1 LLPFDFRAG
10 GGGES
15 MNFFGVGLPEVIVV
29 LVLALIVL
37 GPERLPEFAAQL
49 ARLVRQV
56 RGYAG
61 RVTSQLRY
69 ELGDL
74 TQEYESLRQE
84 VQQLRDELRQQTR
97 PFQKELNA
105 AAADLKAA
113 KESVD
118 KAAGKEEKPQE
129 TGKPSSEEKS

>member
-1 LLPFDFRAG
+1 LLPFDFSARS
-10 GGGES
+10 GGES
-15 MNFFGVGLPEVIVV
+15 MNFFGVGLPEVIVI

-49 ARLVRQV
+49 GRLVRQV

-84 VQQLRDELRQQTR
+84 VQQLRDELRQQTK
-97 PFQKELNA
+97 PFQKELDA

-118 KAAGKEEKPQE
+118 KAAGEEEKPQE
-129 TGKPSSEEKS
+129 TGEPSSEEES